1 MIPVQAGGRRA
12 VLLRDP
18 RRLSQAEMVVPAD
31 IAFLL
36 SKFDGQHTVRE
47 AQVAYVRRF
56 GTLLTMEKLGQ
67 LLRQLE
73 DAHFLDTER
82 FKRFEGELAEEFRS
96 RPTRAAAHAGR
107 SYPEGAGEFTRLWQ
121 ERLAGAAPP
130 SDFSLDPHRPA
141 LIVPHYDLNGAADCY
156 AAAYAAL
163 AEAPQPEVVVIL
175 GIAHSGGEAPFILT
189 RKPFETPF
197 GALEAD
203 DKVIGKLESGASGDL
218 YAEELLHRDEHSIE
232 FQAVLLHFLYR
243 ESSSPPRIVPILCG
257 AYHRSE
263 GEAAGPG
270 SADAFL
276 DSLRTALAA
285 DSRPVAVIASADLSH
300 VGARFGDVPVNPVVL
315 DLSRRHDMAL
325 LERAQAGDADG
336 LNSALAQAED
346 RYHVCGF
353 PAIHALL
360 RILDI
365 SEGRLLKYRQAVEPQ
380 TQSCVSFASVAL
392 R

>member
-73 DAHFLDTER
+73 DAHFLDTEG

-130 SDFSLDPHRPA
+130 SDFSLDLHRPA

-203 DKVIGKLESGASGDL
+203 DKVIGRLESGASGDL

-243 ESSSPPRIVPILCG
+243 ESSSPRAHPLRGLPSERGRGGRSRLRRRLPRFP
-257 AYHRSE
+257 AD
-263 GEAAGPG
+263 GPG
-270 SADAFL
+270 GRFAPHCGHRLGRSQPRGGAVRRR
-276 DSLRTALAA
+276 SRQPGGSGSLAA
-285 DSRPVAVIASADLSH
+285 ARHGSP
-300 VGARFGDVPVNPVVL
+300 GARAGGRC
-315 DLSRRHDMAL
+315 RRVSC
-325 LERAQAGDADG
+325 RP
-336 LNSALAQAED
+336 LAQAED